1 MRRRHD
7 MHQPGVDTPPS
18 CWQAAK
24 RNLVYTALALLLSMV
39 CASPAWAR
47 AYGNYEVRQ
56 LLVPASRPGAGGS
69 FNMAYFDAMLSDLS
83 EHAAN
88 YPPTFDSPADAQ
100 RAKRDTRQL
109 IGMLDTAFGTS
120 PPTQLL
126 LRMALLGSI
135 GHNLELPEG
144 ASFAQANFSRI
155 LRTDANDAQAN
166 YHYGIFLAG
175 TGRLRESLPYLHKA
189 RDKGVTPALYSIGLA
204 QLGLGE
210 KTLALAA
217 FNEYLKRDPS
227 DQKVKLLVDAIREG
241 KVEIQVSRGK

>member
-18 CWQAAK
+18 CWQAARRK
-24 RNLVYTALALLLSMV
+24 LVYTALALLLSMV

-135 GHNLELPEG
+135 GHNLALPEG
-144 ASFAQANFSRI
+144 ASFAQANFSRL
-155 LRTDANDAQAN
+155 LRADANELPDRVGA
-166 YHYGIFLAG
+166 AG
-175 TGRLRESLPYLHKA
+175 A
-189 RDKGVTPALYSIGLA
+189 VGLA
-204 QLGLGE
+204 QLGLGD

-227 DQKVKLLVDAIREG
+227 DQKVRLLVNAVREG
-241 KVEIQVSRGK
+241 KLQLQVEESR